1 MSVNLLRHL
10 PLLRLNHLRPLF
22 LPPPC
27 LVASPFLLRLLFLG
41 HRVVLEKVLE
51 EASKEM
57 EEEIQTEVE
66 MET

>member
-1 MSVNLLRHL
+1 MSVNLLLRHL
-10 PLLRLNHLRPLF
+10 PLLQLK
-22 LPPPC
+22 
-27 LVASPFLLRLLFLG
+27 PFLLRLLFLG

-57 EEEIQTEVE
+57 QVEIQIEPEIQTEVV